1 MGEEGDWLETHCREA
16 HIPYRR
22 VPHLRRAIHPVHD
35 LLALRAFREV
45 LRDIR
50 PRAIHLNSS
59 KAGVI
64 GSLAARSLSLT
75 PIVYCIAGW
84 AVLDSSSWWQRFAY
98 FWPERLTAWAKDEI
112 VCLHPGDEQYAKRHG
127 IIPRQGLTV
136 IPNGIDVDTVRAD
149 LLSRQK
155 ARDELGL
162 PHEALVIGTIANFY
176 PAKDLPTTIEAFA
189 GVARQEPRAH
199 LCIIG
204 EGPERKAIEACIQRF
219 GLKERVTLAG
229 AREHASRYLRA
240 FDVFVLASKK
250 EGMPFALLE
259 AAAAGLPIVAS
270 DVGAHR
276 WMLPEASF
284 VPPQHPH
291 ALAEALLQ
299 ALRQEA
305 APSYIESLRRFS
317 AEACFAAHARLLGVG
332 R

>member
-1 MGEEGDWLETHCREA
+1 MPSPQPIAIAITLAKPGGATSFVFQFAQWLHARGEAVVVLMGEEGDWLETHCREA

-149 LLSRQK
+149 LFSRQK

-162 PHEALVIGTIANFY
+162 PHE
-176 PAKDLPTTIEAFA
+176 D
-189 GVARQEPRAH
+189 
-199 LCIIG
+199 
-204 EGPERKAIEACIQRF
+204 RKS
-219 GLKERVTLAG
+219 V
-229 AREHASRYLRA
+229 
-240 FDVFVLASKK
+240 V
-250 EGMPFALLE
+250 
-259 AAAAGLPIVAS
+259 
-270 DVGAHR
+270 
-276 WMLPEASF
+276 
-284 VPPQHPH
+284 
-291 ALAEALLQ
+291 
-299 ALRQEA
+299 
-305 APSYIESLRRFS
+305 
-317 AEACFAAHARLLGVG
+317 
-332 R
+332 